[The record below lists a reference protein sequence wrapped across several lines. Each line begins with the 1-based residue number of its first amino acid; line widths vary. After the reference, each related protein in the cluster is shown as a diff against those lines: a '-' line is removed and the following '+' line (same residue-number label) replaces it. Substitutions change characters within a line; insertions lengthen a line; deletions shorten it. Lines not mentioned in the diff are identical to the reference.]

1 MFMGRARPKNY
12 LRRTLMVAGAL
23 GILAYLA
30 ASAVEGERGLLASAD
45 LRRENALK
53 ADELVRAEAER
64 VYLEKRVRAL
74 DPKALDLDMLEE
86 QARRVLFYSDDGEIL
101 VAPPKV
107 PPLRR

>member
-30 ASAVEGERGLLASAD
+30 ASAVEGERGLLAAAV
-45 LRRENALK
+45 LKRENAGK
-53 ADELVRAEAER
+53 ADTLARTEADR
-64 VYLEKRVRAL
+64 VYLEKRVKAL

-86 QARRVLFYSDDGEIL
+86 QARRVLFYADEGEIL
-101 VAPPKV
+101 VQPPKV